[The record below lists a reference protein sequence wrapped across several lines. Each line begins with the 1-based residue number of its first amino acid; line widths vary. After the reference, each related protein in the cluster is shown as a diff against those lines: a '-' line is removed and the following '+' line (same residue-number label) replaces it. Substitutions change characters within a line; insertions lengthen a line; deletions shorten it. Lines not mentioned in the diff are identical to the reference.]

1 MKEIFKAIKALAL
14 FVKYTDMPRWME
26 IGYSILFWC
35 IILTLL
41 KAVL

>member
-1 MKEIFKAIKALAL
+1 MNKIFKAIKALAL
-14 FVKYTDMPRWME
+14 FERYTDIPRWME

-41 KAVL
+41 KTVI